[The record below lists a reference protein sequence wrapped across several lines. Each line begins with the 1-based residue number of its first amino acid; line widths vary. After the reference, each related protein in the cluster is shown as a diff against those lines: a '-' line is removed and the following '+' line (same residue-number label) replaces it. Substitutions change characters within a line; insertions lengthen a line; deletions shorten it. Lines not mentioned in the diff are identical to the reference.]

1 MTDTHDTEAEE
12 LQALAEHIA
21 AAKGLLARHQ
31 ERHPDH
37 ADWRVSEL
45 QYRLGR
51 CAVLTRY
58 LREDIDPEGDS
69 ARAGLMDRLGYG
81 PVDHT

>member
-1 MTDTHDTEAEE
+1 MTDINDIDAEE
-12 LQALAEHIA
+12 MRSIGNHIA
-21 AAKGLLARHQ
+21 AAKELVARHQ

-51 CAVLTRY
+51 CAVLACY
-58 LREDIDPEGDS
+58 LRDGIDPEGDG
-69 ARAGLMDRLGYG
+69 AKAGLMERLGYG
-81 PVDHT
+81 PEDCT